1 MSTTRHPTS
10 EVPLAL
16 EDSGLRRCM
25 AGRTPAVFTDYDGTL
40 TPIVARPELARI
52 DAAMAGALGRLA
64 SICVVGIISGRDLED
79 VRSIA
84 HAEHVW
90 YAGSHGMDLLGPD
103 GTRHQHPGS
112 VELAPDLAAAAD
124 ELEDRLASI
133 PHAWVE
139 RKRFATA
146 AHYRQV
152 DATLWPAV
160 AEAVDATLAGH
171 PRLRRTGGKCIYELR
186 PDVDWDKG
194 RALWWLFDRAGLDR
208 SGTVALY
215 LGDDLTDED
224 AFAALGDDGV
234 GIVVVDYDRPTYA
247 DVRVRDVAEVLLLLE
262 DLVDYLEDAKA

>member
-1 MSTTRHPTS
+1 MAQRPTS

-16 EDSGLRRCM
+16 EDSGLRRLVDE
-25 AGRTPAVFTDYDGTL
+25 REPAVFTDYDGTL

-52 DAAMAGALGRLA
+52 DEAMTAALDRLA
-64 SICVVGIISGRDLED
+64 SLCVVGIISGRDLDD

-84 HAEHVW
+84 RAEHVW
-90 YAGSHGMDLLGPD
+90 YGGSHGMDLLGPD
-103 GTRHQHPGS
+103 GIHHQHPGS

-124 ELEDRLASI
+124 ELEARLTSV
-133 PHAWVE
+133 PNAWVE

-152 DATLWPAV
+152 DETLWPAV
-160 AEAVDATLAGH
+160 AEAVDLTLAGH

-194 RALWWLFDRAGLDR
+194 RALWWLFDQAGLDR

-224 AFAALGDDGV
+224 AFAALGDAGI
-234 GIVVVDYDRPTYA
+234 GIVVGDDDRPTYA
-247 DVRVRDVAEVLLLLE
+247 DLRVRDVSEVLLLLE
-262 DLVDYLEDAKA
+262 DLADYLEDATA